1 MELSS
6 TSPSCSLYAVTTA
19 TLIIFLCVGI
29 ALGVLLIIA
38 NWKIFQ
44 KGGHAGWKAL
54 IPLYNGMVLFKIIYG
69 SMGKYFLTWIPFFG
83 IVYTIISLFRLAK
96 VYGKGV
102 GFGFGLLFL
111 PNIFTL
117 ILGFGNSTYIG
128 PFQKE
133 L

>member
-1 MELSS
+1 
-6 TSPSCSLYAVTTA
+6 
-19 TLIIFLCVGI
+19 
-29 ALGVLLIIA
+29 
-38 NWKIFQ
+38 
-44 KGGHAGWKAL
+44 
-54 IPLYNGMVLFKIIYG
+54 
-69 SMGKYFLTWIPFFG
+69 MGKYFLTWIPFFG